1 LNENKTTYSGSDVLA
16 LFSKLEKR
24 LESLT
29 CFVRDCCAKVPINIG
44 RGLGLYRR
52 LSSGKWQFKTLLAG
66 DNITLTETT
75 EEVVISA
82 SSSTPSCED
91 VNNCLGISEGGSG
104 SKFLNE
110 QGDFISISGFTC
122 SDLNTCS
129 TSNLQEGSRL
139 YFTDNRAI
147 SALTGQ
153 NISLFTNNVGYLT
166 SSSLTPYLTISSA
179 SSTYYPLSNPSN
191 FISSITSSNV
201 ITALGYTPYN
211 STNPNNYIT
220 SSALSPYLLTSTAA
234 STYQPIG
241 SYLTT
246 ISGLNIS
253 LLNNDLNYLTSSEAS
268 STYQPTI
275 TPGTTSQYY
284 RGDKTFQDLE
294 KSTVGLGNVDNTSDS
309 NKPIST
315 ATQNALDLKANKS
328 EVATVLFKSITQT
341 IVTGKIAET
350 SIYSIPLPTD
360 GGDYIIRIYSR
371 AQLTTLVG
379 AQPTHRLRVGIYNNP
394 IDGVTGVNAIGNQT
408 LLAQNTMNSA
418 GNSYPI
424 TRNYSFYGGSSGS
437 IFGIATNSL
446 ATDEVNVVSS
456 ITLASK
462 DFTTQHYLYVSFNP
476 SNVGAVVQHN
486 QILVT
491 ATKV

>member
-1 LNENKTTYSGSDVLA
+1 MNENKTTYSGSDVLA

-52 LSSGKWQFKTLLAG
+52 FSGNKWQFKTLLQG
-66 DNITLTETT
+66 SNITLTETT
-75 EEVVISA
+75 EEIII
-82 SSSTPSCED
+82 SSTSSFSCSQ
-91 VNNCLGISEGGSG
+91 VNDCLGISNIGDIN
-104 SKFLNE
+104 KFLNQ
-110 QGDFISISGFTC
+110 QGDFINITPFDC
-122 SDLNTCS
+122 SDLAYCS

-191 FISSITSSNV
+191 FISSITNLDV
-201 ITALGYTPYN
+201 ITALGYTPYD

-253 LLNNDLNYLTSSEAS
+253 LLNNDSNYLTSSTAS
-268 STYQPTI
+268 STYEPII

-284 RGDKTFQDLE
+284 RGDKTFQTLD
-294 KSTVGLGNVDNTSDS
+294 KSTIGLGNVDNTSDS

-341 IVTGKIAET
+341 IVTGKTAET

-360 GGDYIIRIYSR
+360 GGNYIIRINSQ

-379 AQPTHRLRVGIYNNP
+379 SQPTHRLRVGIYNNP

-408 LLAQNTMNSA
+408 LLAQNIMGSV

-446 ATDEVNVVSS
+446 ATDEVTAISY

-476 SNVGAVVQHN
+476 SNAGAVVQHN
-486 QILVT
+486 QILVK
-491 ATKV
+491 AIKI

>member
-1 LNENKTTYSGSDVLA
+1 MNIKMTIYEGNNTINVTDYTPTVTLTVVENLYQSSRGGAVNSVNGKTGTVVLGANDINESSNRFWLTDVLKTDYDGA
-16 LFSKLEKR
+16 VSGL
-24 LESLT
+24 
-29 CFVRDCCAKVPINIG
+29 ANKVDKVTGKGLSENDFTNVLKSAYDSAVTWISTNGSNLINH
-44 RGLGLYRR
+44 
-52 LSSGKWQFKTLLAG
+52 LS
-66 DNITLTETT
+66 N
-75 EEVVISA
+75 
-82 SSSTPSCED
+82 
-91 VNNCLGISEGGSG
+91 
-104 SKFLNE
+104 
-110 QGDFISISGFTC
+110 
-122 SDLNTCS
+122 
-129 TSNLQEGSRL
+129 TSNPHN
-139 YFTDNRAI
+139 T
-147 SALTGQ
+147 T
-153 NISLFTNNVGYLT
+153 
-166 SSSLTPYLTISSA
+166 A
-179 SSTYYPLSNPSN
+179 SQL
-191 FISSITSSNV
+191 
-201 ITALGYTPYN
+201 
-211 STNPNNYIT
+211 
-220 SSALSPYLLTSTAA
+220 
-234 STYQPIG
+234 
-241 SYLTT
+241 
-246 ISGLNIS
+246 
-253 LLNNDLNYLTSSEAS
+253 
-268 STYQPTI
+268 
-275 TPGTTSQYY
+275 
-284 RGDKTFQDLE
+284 
-294 KSTVGLGNVDNTSDS
+294 GLGNVDNTSDA

-315 ATQNALDLKANKS
+315 ATQTALDLKSNKT
-328 EVATVLFKSITQT
+328 EVSIVLFKSITQT

-360 GGDYIIRIYSR
+360 GGDYIIRIYSQ

-446 ATDEVNVVSS
+446 ATDEVNAVSY